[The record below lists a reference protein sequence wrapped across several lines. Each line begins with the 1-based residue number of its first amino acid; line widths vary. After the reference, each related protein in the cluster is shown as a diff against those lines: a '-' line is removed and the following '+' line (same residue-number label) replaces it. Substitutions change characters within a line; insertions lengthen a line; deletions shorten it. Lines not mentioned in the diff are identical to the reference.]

1 MGMLLRRHYA
11 ESAISESKPVVAEQT
26 ETVKEVPKETPE
38 QAEVV
43 EKKKGGRPRK
53 NQ

>member
-1 MGMLLRRHYA
+1 MSMLLRRYHTNPP
-11 ESAISESKPVVAEQT
+11 ESDTKPVVTEQT
-26 ETVKEVPKETPE
+26 EEVKPKDEPK

>member
-1 MGMLLRRHYA
+1 MSMLLRRYHPDA
-11 ESAISESKPVVAEQT
+11 ADPDTKPVKAEQT
-26 ETVKEVPKETPE
+26 EEVKPKEEPK